1 MAWISENSITIKL
14 QTLSFK
20 ENGCGVVD
28 VEITPDEAKDL
39 MKLLNKRYGGTSHIV
54 YPPNVRSNEGCLD
67 KNWLQERYGGDNWE
81 DVMDNKTTGIVED
94 KNRSTS

>member
-39 MKLLNKRYGGTSHIV
+39 MKLLNKRYGGEKVDLT
-54 YPPNVRSNEGCLD
+54 YPPNVRGCLD
-67 KNWLQERYGGDNWE
+67 KNWLEERYGADNWE
-81 DVMDNKTTGIVED
+81 DVMENKNG
-94 KNRSTS
+94 

>member
-1 MAWISENSITIKL
+1 MAWISENNITIKL

-28 VEITPDEAKDL
+28 VEVTADEAKDL
-39 MKLLNKRYGGTSHIV
+39 MRLLNKRFGGTNHIV
-54 YPPNVRSNEGCLD
+54 YPDNVRNTEGCLD
-67 KNWLQERYGGDNWE
+67 KNWLKERYSGDNWE
-81 DVMDNKTTGIVED
+81 DVMEKTTGIVED